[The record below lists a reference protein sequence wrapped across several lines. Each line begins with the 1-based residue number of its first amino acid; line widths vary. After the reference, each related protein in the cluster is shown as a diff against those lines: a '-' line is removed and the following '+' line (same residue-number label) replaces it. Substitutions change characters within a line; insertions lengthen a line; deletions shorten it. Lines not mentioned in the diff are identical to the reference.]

1 MRVTGPV
8 SSEAELVIKGI
19 MKSGARRLG
28 LYVASAG
35 RLGID
40 LDLDLARLTVDQ
52 PVRTIFDVGGNFGQT
67 ALRFA
72 SAFPMATIFSFEPVP
87 TSFEHLIRSTKHN
100 ERIRPFNLAMGDAA
114 GTVMMHLTDSAGSNS
129 IVRVGSG
136 IGAVGVSID
145 TIDGFASRQKTGMI
159 DLLKIDVEGY
169 ELQVLR
175 GASQRL
181 SEGRVRFVFAECVF
195 SPNSEMPHTSFFDL
209 HRVLDDAGFCFVNY
223 YAEGFNLRLGCAQGN
238 VLYAL
243 RSTLPRNAP
252 GRVRNVF

>member
-1 MRVTGPV
+1 M
-8 SSEAELVIKGI
+8 IKGI
-19 MKSGARRLG
+19 MKDGARRLG
-28 LYVASAG
+28 LFVASAD

-40 LDLDLARLTVDQ
+40 LELDLARLTTDR

-67 ALRFA
+67 ALLFA
-72 SAFPMATIFSFEPVP
+72 SAFPTATIFSFEPVP
-87 TSFEHLIRSTKHN
+87 ASFERLIRSTEHN
-100 ERIRPFNLAMGDAA
+100 ERIKPFNLAMGDAA
-114 GTVMMHLTDSAGSNS
+114 GTVTMHLTDSAGSNS
-129 IVRVGSG
+129 IVSVGSAT
-136 IGAVGVSID
+136 GAVDVSID
-145 TIDGFASRQKTGMI
+145 TIDTFANRHTTGTI

-181 SEGRVRFVFAECVF
+181 SEGRIRFVFAECVL

-209 HRVLDDAGFCFVNY
+209 HRVLDQAGFCFFKY

-243 RSTLPRNAP
+243 RSALPRQAP
-252 GRVRNVF
+252 GRVRNIC

>member
-1 MRVTGPV
+1 MGAVR
-8 SSEAELVIKGI
+8 SEQALVIKDI
-19 MKSGARRLG
+19 MKGGARRLG
-28 LYVASAG
+28 LYLASAG

-40 LDLDLARLTVDQ
+40 PDLDLARLTADQ

-87 TSFEHLIRSTKHN
+87 SSFEHLKRSTKHHA
-100 ERIRPFNLAMGDAA
+100 RIKPFNLGMGDTA
-114 GTVMMHLTDSAGSNS
+114 GTVTMHLTESAGSNS
-129 IVRVGSG
+129 IVRVASAT
-136 IGAVGVSID
+136 GAVDVSID
-145 TIDGFASRQKTGMI
+145 TVDAFANRQKTGTI

-169 ELQVLR
+169 ELRVLR
-175 GASQRL
+175 GAGLHLSQ
-181 SEGRVRFVFAECVF
+181 GRIRFVFAECVL

-209 HRVLDDAGFCFVNY
+209 HRVLDEAGFCFVNY

-243 RSTLPRNAP
+243 RSTLPSHAP
-252 GRVRNVF
+252 GRLRNIC

>member
-1 MRVTGPV
+1 M
-8 SSEAELVIKGI
+8 IKDI
-19 MKSGARRLG
+19 MKGGARRLG
-28 LYVASAG
+28 LYLASAD

-40 LDLDLARLTVDQ
+40 VDLDLARLTTDQ

-72 SAFPMATIFSFEPVP
+72 SAFPMATILSFEPVLS
-87 TSFEHLIRSTKHN
+87 SFERLIRSTGHID
-100 ERIRPFNLAMGDAA
+100 RIKPFNLAMGDAA
-114 GTVMMHLTDSAGSNS
+114 GTVTMHLTDSAGSNS
-129 IVRVGSG
+129 IVGVGSATG
-136 IGAVGVSID
+136 TVDVSID
-145 TIDGFASRQKTGMI
+145 TVDAFANRHTTGTI

-181 SEGRVRFVFAECVF
+181 SDGRIRFVFAECVF

-209 HRVLDDAGFCFVNY
+209 HRVLDEAGFCFVNY

-238 VLYAL
+238 ALYAL
-243 RSTLPRNAP
+243 RSTLPRHAP
-252 GRVRNVF
+252 GRVRNIC